1 VPGFDVEAVDG
12 ADRPLPSG
20 EVGRIRIRGRLC
32 VDGYMNDPQTSAAA
46 FKGGWFYPGD
56 LGSLTPERML
66 VISGRETAVLNVAGD
81 KTSPE
86 RIEHVLT
93 SYPAVA
99 QAGVVGVTDA
109 LGYGRIH
116 AAVVWRSQ
124 PDEAGLRAHCQQL
137 LPPEFVPS
145 RFVTVTAI
153 ARNETGKIDRGQL
166 SSLVAG
172 S

>member
-1 VPGFDVEAVDG
+1 
-12 ADRPLPSG
+12 
-20 EVGRIRIRGRLC
+20 
-32 VDGYMNDPQTSAAA
+32 
-46 FKGGWFYPGD
+46 
-56 LGSLTPERML
+56 
-66 VISGRETAVLNVAGD
+66 
-81 KTSPE
+81 
-86 RIEHVLT
+86 
-93 SYPAVA
+93 
-99 QAGVVGVTDA
+99 
-109 LGYGRIH
+109 
-116 AAVVWRSQ
+116 VVWRSQ